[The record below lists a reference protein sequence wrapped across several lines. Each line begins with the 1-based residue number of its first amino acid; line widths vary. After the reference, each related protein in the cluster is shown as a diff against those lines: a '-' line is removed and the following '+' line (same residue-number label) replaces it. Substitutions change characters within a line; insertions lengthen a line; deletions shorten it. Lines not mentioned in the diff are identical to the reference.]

1 MFKNISAGYKSVYIT
16 FGISLF
22 VHIRNVQILN
32 DLHRYICLS
41 IMMPELNIQ
50 YARK

>member
-32 DLHRYICLS
+32 DLHRYI
-41 IMMPELNIQ
+41 MMPELNIQ